1 MRENISATDSSR
13 VKECEVGKNRGT
25 LISKFSEIWLQ
36 QELVRDRHMMR
47 VESRLLS
54 DQVRH
59 FYSIYVLGADESG

>member
-47 VESRLLS
+47 VESR
-54 DQVRH
+54 
-59 FYSIYVLGADESG
+59 